1 MNQNSV
7 LFLCVLLSWISVTI
21 SCDNWQECPKFKE
34 KKTRKTWSNCNCNTN
49 TDTTVKPTTPP
60 PIDDFHDEEV
70 EDESCRP
77 YNPTVPDFSR
87 PGQRVSIT
95 KCHEY
100 LWEIKVRIERSERER
115 QCQESKPKNQIFK
128 REVTIEENPG
138 DSLDI
143 NGTSSSVP
151 TLMIMGGHDAFP
163 KEFPHM
169 GAVGWKSS
177 DPNRDW
183 KFMCGSTLISSKFA
197 LTAAHCSSA
206 DSRDTTISD
215 VLPKIVRFG
224 VEDIVNLFDFDHS
237 ATDRNISKIHVHPQY
252 KSPIKYFDIALLELD
267 EPITFNKFVQPA
279 CLWPEDMDRVKNGTV
294 TGWGVTNPDA
304 HEGHPYLQAADL
316 DVVDDKSCEEF
327 LWRYH
332 NRRWRGL
339 EEHQFCAGQMAGGVD
354 SCQGDSG
361 GPFQRKIPLP
371 PQVARREGNMHHI
384 VGVTSFGIS
393 CGKKELPGIYT
404 KVSKFL
410 DWIEPIVWPS

>member
-1 MNQNSV
+1 MKKSSV
-7 LFLCVLLSWISVTI
+7 LLLCVLLSWISVAV
-21 SCDNWQECPKFKE
+21 SCDDWQQCSKFKK
-34 KKTRKTWSNCNCNTN
+34 KKTRKVWNNCHCNADN
-49 TDTTVKPTTPP
+49 NKPDPVKPTPTPP
-60 PIDDFHDEEV
+60 INDEVPV
-70 EDESCRP
+70 EDESCKP
-77 YNPTVPDFSR
+77 YNPTMPNLGR
-87 PGQRVSIT
+87 PGQRISVT

-115 QCQESKPKNQIFK
+115 KCRESKALKRVFK
-128 REVTIEENPG
+128 REEPSDEKPEKGFNHPIAGKP
-138 DSLDI
+138 SLF
-143 NGTSSSVP
+143 
-151 TLMIMGGHDAFP
+151 IMGGHDAFP

-169 GAVGWKSS
+169 GAVGFLSS
-177 DPNRDW
+177 DPNRKY
-183 KFMCGSTLISSKFA
+183 KFMCGSTLISAKFA

-215 VLPKIVRFG
+215 IVPKIVRFG
-224 VEDIVNLFDFDHS
+224 VEDIVNLIEGDHS
-237 ATDRNISKIHVHPQY
+237 AVDRNILKIHVHPQY
-252 KSPIKYFDIALLELD
+252 KSPIKYYDMALFELD
-267 EPITFNKFVQPA
+267 KPITFNKFIQPA
-279 CLWPEDMDRVKNGTV
+279 CLWTEDTTRVKNGTV

-316 DVVDDKSCEEF
+316 DVIDDKTCEEY
-327 LWRYH
+327 LWSYH

-361 GPFQRKIPLP
+361 GPFQTKIPLP
-371 PQVARREGNMHHI
+371 PQVAWREGNMHHI

-393 CGKKELPGIYT
+393 CGKKELPGIYS